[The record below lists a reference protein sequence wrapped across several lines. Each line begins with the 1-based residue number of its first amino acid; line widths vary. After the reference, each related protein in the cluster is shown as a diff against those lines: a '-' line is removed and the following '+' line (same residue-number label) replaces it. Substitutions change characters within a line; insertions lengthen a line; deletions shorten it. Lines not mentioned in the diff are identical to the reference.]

1 MHAAALFT
9 FLTSS
14 YKRQAIAAASA
25 RIRAVMGK
33 QSDSLFQRAQ
43 EVIPGGVNS
52 PVRAFRGV
60 GGTPPFIEMAQGSR
74 IFDAD
79 NLQYIDCV
87 GSWGPMILGHG
98 HRYVVEAVKK
108 AATRGFSFG
117 APTAGEIELAEMV
130 VQAIPS
136 IEMLRLVNSGTEAT
150 MSALRLAR
158 AATGRNKVMKF
169 DGGYHGHVDSLLVK
183 AGSGGATFNVPDSA
197 GVPAEVTKLTVSVA
211 YNDLEAVRAAVDD
224 DLAAIIVEPVAGN
237 MGCIPPADGFLQGLR
252 EICDA
257 NGSLLI
263 FDEVM
268 TGFRVAYGGAQALYG
283 VKPDITTL
291 GKIIGGG
298 MPIGAYG
305 AKADLMKLVSP
316 LGPMYQAGT
325 LSGNPVAVAAGKS
338 TLSVLK
344 NSSIYADLEE
354 RSGEFEAGVRAAA
367 EKHNVPVTFNRVGS
381 MWTLFFND
389 GPVTDFESANRSDRD
404 KFARFFH
411 LMLGE
416 GVYLPPSQ
424 LEAAFFSAAHAKKD
438 ISQLIERADR
448 VLKKIAWE
456 FEK

>member
-1 MHAAALFT
+1 
-9 FLTSS
+9 
-14 YKRQAIAAASA
+14 
-25 RIRAVMGK
+25 MGK
-33 QSDSLFQRAQ
+33 NSETLFQRAQ
-43 EVIPGGVNS
+43 ETIPGGVNS

-60 GGTPPFIEMAQGSR
+60 GGSPLFIEQALGSR

-79 NLQYIDCV
+79 NVQYIDCV

-117 APTAGEIELAEMV
+117 APTLGEIELAEMI

-136 IEMLRLVNSGTEAT
+136 IEMVRLVNSGTEAT

-158 AATGRNKVMKF
+158 AATGRKKIIKF

-197 GVPAEVTKLTVSVA
+197 GVPKEVTELTISVA
-211 YNDLEAVRAAVDD
+211 YNDLEAVRKVMDD
-224 DLAAIIVEPVAGN
+224 EVAAIIVEPVAGN
-237 MGCIPPADGFLQGLR
+237 MGCILPADGFLQGLR
-252 EICDA
+252 DLCTKHGA
-257 NGSLLI
+257 LLI
-263 FDEVM
+263 LDEVM
-268 TGFRVAYGGAQALYG
+268 TGFRLAYGGAQSVYG

-305 AKADLMKLVSP
+305 GRRDLMQLVSP

-325 LSGNPVAVAAGKS
+325 LSGNPVAVASGKA
-338 TLSVLK
+338 TLGVLK

-354 RSGEFEAGVRAAA
+354 RSGEFETGVRKAA
-367 EKHNVPVTFNRVGS
+367 EKHGVPLTINRAGS
-381 MWTLFFND
+381 MWTIFFAE
-389 GPVTDFESANRSDRD
+389 GPVTDYESANRSNRD

-438 ISQLIERADR
+438 ILQLVERADR
-448 VLKKIAWE
+448 TLKKMAWE

>member
-1 MHAAALFT
+1 
-9 FLTSS
+9 
-14 YKRQAIAAASA
+14 
-25 RIRAVMGK
+25 MGK
-33 QSDSLFQRAQ
+33 NSETLFQRAQ
-43 EVIPGGVNS
+43 ETIPGGVNS
-52 PVRAFRGV
+52 PVRAFKGV
-60 GGTPPFIEMAQGSR
+60 GGSPLFIEQALGSR

-79 NLQYIDCV
+79 NVQYIDCV

-117 APTAGEIELAEMV
+117 APTLGEIELAEMI

-136 IEMLRLVNSGTEAT
+136 IEMVRLVNSGTEAT

-158 AATGRNKVMKF
+158 AATGRKKIIKF

-197 GVPAEVTKLTVSVA
+197 GVPKEVTELTVSVA
-211 YNDLEAVRAAVDD
+211 YNDLEAVRAAMDD
-224 DLAAIIVEPVAGN
+224 DVAAIIVEPVAGN
-237 MGCIPPADGFLQGLR
+237 MGCVPPADGFLKGLR
-252 EICDA
+252 DLCTEYGA
-257 NGSLLI
+257 LLI
-263 FDEVM
+263 LDEVM
-268 TGFRVAYGGAQALYG
+268 TGFRLAYGGAQSVYD

-305 AKADLMKLVSP
+305 GKRELMQLVSP

-325 LSGNPVAVAAGKS
+325 LSGNPVAVASGKA
-338 TLSVLK
+338 TLGVLK

-354 RSGEFEAGVRAAA
+354 RSSEFETGVRKAA
-367 EKHNVPVTFNRVGS
+367 EKHGVPLTINRAGS
-381 MWTLFFND
+381 MWTIFFTE
-389 GPVTDFESANRSDRD
+389 GPVTDYESANKSNRE
-404 KFARFFH
+404 KFSRFFH
-411 LMLGE
+411 LMLTE

-438 ISQLIERADR
+438 ILQLIERADR
-448 VLKKIAWE
+448 ALKKVAWE

>member
-1 MHAAALFT
+1 MA
-9 FLTSS
+9 
-14 YKRQAIAAASA
+14 
-25 RIRAVMGK
+25 K
-33 QSDSLFQRAQ
+33 QSESYFQRAQ
-43 EVIPGGVNS
+43 EIIPGGVNS

-60 GGTPPFIEMAQGSR
+60 GGTPPFIEQGQGSR

-117 APTAGEIELAEMV
+117 APTIGEVELAEMV
-130 VQAIPS
+130 IAAVPS
-136 IEMLRLVNSGTEAT
+136 IQMLRLVNSGTEAT

-158 AATGRNKVMKF
+158 AATGRKKILKF

-183 AGSGGATFNVPDSA
+183 AGSGGATVNVPDSA
-197 GVPAEVTKLTVSVA
+197 GVPEEVTKLTISVP
-211 YNDLEAVRAAVDD
+211 YNNLDAVREAMDGEV
-224 DLAAIIVEPVAGN
+224 AAIIVEPVAGN
-237 MGCIPPADGFLQGLR
+237 MGCIPPKPGFLAGLR
-252 EICDA
+252 KICDDSGA
-257 NGSLLI
+257 LLI

-268 TGFRVAYGGAQALYG
+268 TGFRVSYGGAQQLYDI
-283 VKPDITTL
+283 KPDITTL

-305 AKADLMKLVSP
+305 ASRKLMEMVSP

-325 LSGNPVAVAAGKS
+325 LAGNPVAVAAGKS

-354 RSGEFEAGVRAAA
+354 RSAEFEQGVRRAA
-367 EKHNVPVTFNRVGS
+367 EAHNVPITFNRVGS
-381 MWTLFFND
+381 MWTIFFAN
-389 GPVTDFESANRSDRD
+389 GPVFDFESANKSNRE

-411 LMLGE
+411 LMLAE

-438 ISQLIERADR
+438 ILQLIERAEKA
-448 VLKKIAWE
+448 LKKVAWE

>member
-1 MHAAALFT
+1 
-9 FLTSS
+9 
-14 YKRQAIAAASA
+14 
-25 RIRAVMGK
+25 MGK
-33 QSDSLFQRAQ
+33 QSETYFQRAQ

-60 GGTPPFIEMAQGSR
+60 GGTPLFIETAQGSR

-108 AATRGFSFG
+108 AATKGFSFG
-117 APTAGEIELAEMV
+117 APTFAEVELAEMIIAAV
-130 VQAIPS
+130 PS
-136 IEMLRLVNSGTEAT
+136 IEMVRLVNSGTEAT

-158 AATGRNKVMKF
+158 AATGRSKILKF
-169 DGGYHGHVDSLLVK
+169 DGGYHGHVDSLLIK

-197 GVPAEVTKLTVSVA
+197 GVPEEVTRLTISVP
-211 YNDLEAVRAAVDD
+211 YNDLKAVRAAIDK

-237 MGCIPPADGFLQGLR
+237 MGCVPPGEGFLEGLR
-252 EICDA
+252 TICDE

-263 FDEVM
+263 LDEVM
-268 TGFRVAYGGAQALYG
+268 TGFRVAYGGAQSRFNI
-283 VKPDITTL
+283 KPDITTL

-305 AKADLMKLVSP
+305 ASRKLMELVSP

-325 LSGNPVAVAAGKS
+325 LSGNPVAVASGKA
-338 TLSVLK
+338 TLGVLK
-344 NSSIYADLEE
+344 NSSIYQDLEE
-354 RSGEFEAGVRAAA
+354 RSGEFEAGVLHAAD
-367 EKHNVPVTFNRVGS
+367 KHGVPITFNRVGS
-381 MWTLFFND
+381 MWTMFFND
-389 GPVTDFESANRSDRD
+389 GPVTDFESANRSNRE

-424 LEAAFFSAAHAKKD
+424 LESAFFSAAHAKKD
-438 ISQLIERADR
+438 ILQLIERADR
-448 VLKKIAWE
+448 SLKKVAWE
-456 FEK
+456 FER

>member
-1 MHAAALFT
+1 MA
-9 FLTSS
+9 
-14 YKRQAIAAASA
+14 
-25 RIRAVMGK
+25 K
-33 QSDSLFQRAQ
+33 QSEALFQRAQ

-60 GGTPPFIEMAQGSR
+60 GGAPLFIEMGQGGR

-117 APTAGEIELAEMV
+117 APTAGEIELAEMI
-130 VQAIPS
+130 VQAVPS
-136 IEMLRLVNSGTEAT
+136 MDMVRLVNSGTEAT

-158 AATGRNKVMKF
+158 AATGRSKILKF
-169 DGGYHGHVDSLLVK
+169 EGGYHGHVDSLLVK

-197 GVPAEVTKLTVSVA
+197 GVPEELTKLTLIA
-211 YNDLEAVRAAVDD
+211 RYNDLEDVRAQMSDEV
-224 DLAAIIVEPVAGN
+224 AAIIVEPVAGN
-237 MGCIPPADGFLQGLR
+237 MGCVPPQPGFLQGLR
-252 EICDA
+252 EICDQHGA
-257 NGSLLI
+257 LLI
-263 FDEVM
+263 LDEVM
-268 TGFRVAYGGAQALYG
+268 TGFRVAYGGAQARFD
-283 VKPDITTL
+283 VRPDITTL

-305 AKADLMKLVSP
+305 APRKLMELVSP

-325 LSGNPVAVAAGKS
+325 LSGNPVAVAAGRA
-338 TLSVLK
+338 TLSVLR
-344 NSSIYADLEE
+344 NSSIYDDLEE
-354 RSGEFEAGVRAAA
+354 RSGEFEVGVRAAA
-367 EKHNVPVTFNRVGS
+367 EKHNVPITFNRVGS
-381 MWTLFFND
+381 MWTLFFVD
-389 GPVTDFESANRSDRD
+389 GPVTDFESANRSNRE

-411 LMLGE
+411 LMLAE

-438 ISQLIERADR
+438 IAQMVERVDR
-448 VLKKIAWE
+448 VMKKVAWE
-456 FEK
+456 FGEA

>member
-1 MHAAALFT
+1 MAKL
-9 FLTSS
+9 SE
-14 YKRQAIAAASA
+14 
-25 RIRAVMGK
+25 
-33 QSDSLFQRAQ
+33 SLFQRAQ

-60 GGTPPFIEMAQGSR
+60 GGAPLFIEVGQGSR

-108 AATRGFSFG
+108 AATKGFSFG
-117 APTAGEIELAEMV
+117 APTAGEIELAEMI
-130 VQAIPS
+130 VQAVPTM
-136 IEMLRLVNSGTEAT
+136 EMVRLVNSGTEAT

-158 AATGRNKVMKF
+158 AATGRSKILKF
-169 DGGYHGHVDSLLVK
+169 EGGYHGHVDSLLVK

-197 GVPAEVTKLTVSVA
+197 GVPPEIANLTLIA
-211 YNDLEAVRAAVDD
+211 RYNDLDDVRAQMSNEV
-224 DLAAIIVEPVAGN
+224 AAIIVEPVAGN
-237 MGCIPPADGFLQGLR
+237 MGCIPPADGFLKGLR
-252 EICDA
+252 EICDEHGA
-257 NGSLLI
+257 LLL

-268 TGFRVAYGGAQALYG
+268 TGFRVAYGGAQARYD

-298 MPIGAYG
+298 LPIGAYG
-305 AKADLMKLVSP
+305 ASKKIMELVSP

-325 LSGNPVAVAAGKS
+325 LSGNPIAVASGRA
-338 TLSVLK
+338 TLSVLR
-344 NSSIYADLEE
+344 NSSIYDDLEE
-354 RSGEFEAGVRAAA
+354 RSGEFENGVRASAD
-367 EKHNVPVTFNRVGS
+367 KHAVPITFNRVGS
-381 MWTLFFND
+381 MWTLFFTE
-389 GPVTDFESANRSDRD
+389 GPVTDFASADTSNRE

-411 LMLGE
+411 LMLAE

-438 ISQLIERADR
+438 IQQLVERVDR
-448 VLKKIAWE
+448 VMKKVAWE
-456 FEK
+456 YGN

>member
-1 MHAAALFT
+1 MAKH
-9 FLTSS
+9 
-14 YKRQAIAAASA
+14 
-25 RIRAVMGK
+25 
-33 QSDSLFQRAQ
+33 SDALFQRAQ

-60 GGTPPFIEMAQGSR
+60 GGTPPFIEMAQGAR

-87 GSWGPMILGHG
+87 GSWGPMILGHC

-117 APTAGEIELAEMV
+117 APTAAEIELAEMIL
-130 VQAIPS
+130 QAVPS
-136 IEMLRLVNSGTEAT
+136 MEMVRLVNSGTEAT

-158 AATGRNKVMKF
+158 AATGRKKVLKF

-183 AGSGGATFNVPDSA
+183 AGSGSATFNVPDSA
-197 GVPAEVTKLTVSVA
+197 GIPEELASLTLIA
-211 YNDLEAVRAAVDD
+211 RYNDIEDVRAKMSNEV
-224 DLAAIIVEPVAGN
+224 AAIIVEPVAGN
-237 MGCIPPADGFLQGLR
+237 MGCIPPALGFLRGLR
-252 EICDA
+252 ELCDEHGA
-257 NGSLLI
+257 LLI

-283 VKPDITTL
+283 IRPDITTL

-305 AKADLMKLVSP
+305 APRELMELVSP

-325 LSGNPVAVAAGKS
+325 LSGNPVAVAAGRA

-344 NSSIYADLEE
+344 NSGIYDDLEE
-354 RSGEFEAGVRAAA
+354 RGSEFEDGVRKAA
-367 EKHNVPVTFNRVGS
+367 EKHAVPITFNRVGS
-381 MWTLFFND
+381 MWTLFFTD
-389 GPVTDFESANRSDRD
+389 EPVTDFDSANKSNRE
-404 KFARFFH
+404 KFSRFFH
-411 LMLGE
+411 LMLAE

-438 ISQLIERADR
+438 ILQLVERVDR
-448 VLKKIAWE
+448 VLKKLAWE
-456 FEK
+456 FGT

>member
-1 MHAAALFT
+1 
-9 FLTSS
+9 
-14 YKRQAIAAASA
+14 
-25 RIRAVMGK
+25 MGK
-33 QSDSLFQRAQ
+33 QSEAFFQRAQ
-43 EVIPGGVNS
+43 EVLPGGVNS

-60 GGTPPFIEMAQGSR
+60 GGSPLFIEMAQGSR
-74 IFDAD
+74 IFDVD

-117 APTAGEIELAEMV
+117 APTIGEVELAEMV
-130 VQAIPS
+130 IAAMPS
-136 IEMLRLVNSGTEAT
+136 MEMLRLVNSGTEAT

-158 AATGRNKVMKF
+158 AATGRSVVVKF

-197 GVPAEVTKLTVSVA
+197 GVPKEVTQLTISIP
-211 YNDLEAVRAAVDD
+211 YNNLDAVRAVMSNEV
-224 DLAAIIVEPVAGN
+224 AAIIVEPVAGN
-237 MGCIPPADGFLQGLR
+237 MGCVPPAEGFLQGLR
-252 EICDA
+252 EICDQHGA
-257 NGSLLI
+257 LLI
-263 FDEVM
+263 LDEVM
-268 TGFRVAYGGAQALYG
+268 TGFRVAYNGAQSLYG

-291 GKIIGGG
+291 GKVIGGG

-305 AKADLMKLVSP
+305 GSRELMQLVSP

-325 LSGNPVAVAAGKS
+325 LSGNPIAVAAGRA

-344 NSSIYADLEE
+344 NSSIYNDLEE
-354 RSGEFEAGVRAAA
+354 RSAEFETGVQAAA
-367 EKHNVPVTFNRVGS
+367 EKHNVPIVVNRVGS
-381 MWTLFFND
+381 MWTIFFTD
-389 GPVTDFESANRSDRD
+389 SPVTDFESADKSKRE

-411 LMLGE
+411 LMLAE

-438 ISQLIERADR
+438 ILQLIERVDR

>member
-1 MHAAALFT
+1 
-9 FLTSS
+9 
-14 YKRQAIAAASA
+14 
-25 RIRAVMGK
+25 MGK
-33 QSDSLFQRAQ
+33 QSEALFQRAK

-60 GGTPPFIEMAQGSR
+60 GGTPPFIEQAQGSR

-117 APTAGEIELAEMV
+117 APTSGEIELAEMII
-130 VQAIPS
+130 QAFPS
-136 IEMLRLVNSGTEAT
+136 MEMVRLVNSGTEAT

-158 AATGRNKVMKF
+158 AATGRSKVLKF

-197 GVPAEVTKLTVSVA
+197 GVPKEVTALTLSVP
-211 YNDLEAVRAAVDD
+211 YNNLDAVCAALAENDD
-224 DLAAIIVEPVAGN
+224 VAAIIVEPVAGN
-237 MGCIPPADGFLQGLR
+237 MGCVPPTEGFLRGLR
-252 EICDA
+252 EACDESGA
-257 NGSLLI
+257 LLI

-268 TGFRVAYGGAQALYG
+268 TGFRVSYGGAQALYD

-305 AKADLMKLVSP
+305 ASRKLMELVSP

-325 LSGNPVAVAAGKS
+325 LSGNPVAVAAGRA

-344 NSSIYADLEE
+344 NSSIYNDLEE
-354 RSGEFEAGVRAAA
+354 RSSEFEAGVRNAA
-367 EKHNVPVTFNRVGS
+367 EKHGVPAVINRVGS
-381 MWTLFFND
+381 MWTLFFTD
-389 GPVTDFESANRSDRD
+389 APVRDFASADRSNRE

-411 LMLGE
+411 LMLAE

-438 ISQLIERADR
+438 ILQLIERADR
-448 VLKKIAWE
+448 SLKKVAWE
-456 FEK
+456 YSS

>member
-1 MHAAALFT
+1 
-9 FLTSS
+9 
-14 YKRQAIAAASA
+14 
-25 RIRAVMGK
+25 MGK
-33 QSDSLFQRAQ
+33 QSEALFQRAQ

-60 GGTPPFIEMAQGSR
+60 GGVPRFIEMGQGAR

-117 APTAGEIELAEMV
+117 APTLGEVELAEMIT
-130 VQAIPS
+130 QAMPS
-136 IEMLRLVNSGTEAT
+136 IEMVRLVNSGTEAT

-158 AATGRNKVMKF
+158 AATGRKLVIKF

-197 GVPAEVTKLTVSVA
+197 GVPEEVAKLTLSVP
-211 YNDLEAVRAAVDD
+211 YNDLDAVRSAISKDVAAV
-224 DLAAIIVEPVAGN
+224 IVEPVAGN
-237 MGCIPPADGFLQGLR
+237 MGCIPPAEGFLKGLR
-252 EICDA
+252 ELCDESGA
-257 NGSLLI
+257 LLI
-263 FDEVM
+263 LDEVM
-268 TGFRVAYGGAQALYG
+268 TGFRVSYSGAQALYD

-305 AKADLMKLVSP
+305 GSRHLMELVSP

-325 LSGNPVAVAAGKS
+325 LSGNPVAVAAGRA

-344 NSSIYADLEE
+344 NSSIYSDLEE
-354 RSGEFEAGVRAAA
+354 RSSEFEAGVRAAA
-367 EKHNVPVTFNRVGS
+367 EKHNVPITFNRVGS
-381 MWTLFFND
+381 MWTLFFTE
-389 GPVTDFESANRSDRD
+389 GPVTDFTSADTSNRD
-404 KFARFFH
+404 KYARFFH

-438 ISQLIERADR
+438 ILQLVERVDR

-456 FEK
+456 FGS

>member
-1 MHAAALFT
+1 MA
-9 FLTSS
+9 
-14 YKRQAIAAASA
+14 
-25 RIRAVMGK
+25 K
-33 QSDSLFQRAQ
+33 QSESLFQRAQ

-60 GGTPPFIEMAQGSR
+60 GGAPLFIEMGQGGR
-74 IFDAD
+74 VFDAD

-117 APTAGEIELAEMV
+117 APTAAEIELAEMII
-130 VQAIPS
+130 QAVPS
-136 IEMLRLVNSGTEAT
+136 MEMVRLVNSGTEAT

-158 AATGRNKVMKF
+158 AATGRKKVLKF
-169 DGGYHGHVDSLLVK
+169 EGGYHGHVDSLLVK

-197 GVPAEVTKLTVSVA
+197 GIPEEVARLTLIA
-211 YNDLEAVRAAVDD
+211 RYNDLEDVRAQMSDEV
-224 DLAAIIVEPVAGN
+224 AAIIVEPVAGN
-237 MGCIPPADGFLQGLR
+237 MGCIPPRPGFLEGLR
-252 EICDA
+252 ALCDEHGA
-257 NGSLLI
+257 LLI
-263 FDEVM
+263 LDEVM

-283 VKPDITTL
+283 IRPDITTL

-305 AKADLMKLVSP
+305 APRKLMELVSP

-325 LSGNPVAVAAGKS
+325 LSGNPVAVAAGRA
-338 TLSVLK
+338 TLSVLR
-344 NSSIYADLEE
+344 NSSIYDDLEE
-354 RSGEFEAGVRAAA
+354 RSSEFETGVLAAA
-367 EKHNVPVTFNRVGS
+367 ERHNVPVTMNRVGS
-381 MWTLFFND
+381 MWTLFFTE
-389 GPVTDFESANRSDRD
+389 GPVTDFASANQSNRE

-411 LMLGE
+411 LMLAE

-438 ISQLIERADR
+438 VAQMVERADR
-448 VLKKIAWE
+448 VLKKVAWE
-456 FEK
+456 FGN

>member
-1 MHAAALFT
+1 MA
-9 FLTSS
+9 
-14 YKRQAIAAASA
+14 
-25 RIRAVMGK
+25 K
-33 QSDSLFQRAQ
+33 QSEALFQRAQ

-60 GGTPPFIEMAQGSR
+60 GGTPPFIEQAQGSR

-117 APTAGEIELAEMV
+117 APTIGEVELAEMII
-130 VQAIPS
+130 AAFPA
-136 IEMLRLVNSGTEAT
+136 IEMVRLVNSGTEAT
-150 MSALRLAR
+150 MSAIRLAR
-158 AATGRNKVMKF
+158 AATGRKKIIKF
-169 DGGYHGHVDSLLVK
+169 DGGYHGHVDALLVK
-183 AGSGGATFNVPDSA
+183 AGSGAATFNVPDSA
-197 GVPAEVTKLTVSVA
+197 GVPKEVTELTISVP
-211 YNDLEAVRAAVDD
+211 YNDVDAVLAATGDEV
-224 DLAAIIVEPVAGN
+224 AAIIVEPVAGN
-237 MGCIPPADGFLQGLR
+237 MGCVPPADGFLAGLR
-252 EICDA
+252 KICDA
-257 NGSLLI
+257 SGALLI

-268 TGFRVAYGGAQALYG
+268 TGFRVSYGGAQALYDI
-283 VKPDITTL
+283 KPDITTL

-305 AKADLMKLVSP
+305 ASRKLMELVSP

-325 LSGNPVAVAAGKS
+325 LSGNPVAVAAGRA

-344 NSSIYADLEE
+344 NSSIYNDLEE
-354 RSGEFEAGVRAAA
+354 RSAEFAAGVRAAA
-367 EKHNVPVTFNRVGS
+367 EKHNVPVVFNRVGS
-381 MWTLFFND
+381 MWTLFFTD
-389 GPVTDFESANRSDRD
+389 APVTDFESANRSNRE

-411 LMLGE
+411 VMLGE

-438 ISQLIERADR
+438 ILQLIERVDR
-448 VLKKIAWE
+448 ALKKVAWE

>member
-1 MHAAALFT
+1 
-9 FLTSS
+9 
-14 YKRQAIAAASA
+14 
-25 RIRAVMGK
+25 MGK
-33 QSDSLFQRAQ
+33 QSDALFQRAQ
-43 EVIPGGVNS
+43 EIIPGGVNS

-60 GGTPPFIEMAQGSR
+60 GGTPPFIEQAQGSR

-117 APTAGEIELAEMV
+117 APTLGEIELAEMI

-136 IEMLRLVNSGTEAT
+136 IEMVRLVNSGTEAT

-158 AATGRNKVMKF
+158 AATGRKKIIKF

-197 GVPAEVTKLTVSVA
+197 GVPKDVTELTISVA
-211 YNDLEAVRAAVDD
+211 YSDLDAVKTVMDDEVAAV
-224 DLAAIIVEPVAGN
+224 IVEPVAGN
-237 MGCIPPADGFLQGLR
+237 MGCVPPAEGFLNGLR
-252 EICDA
+252 ELCTK
-257 NGSLLI
+257 NGALLI
-263 FDEVM
+263 LDEVM
-268 TGFRVAYGGAQALYG
+268 TGFRVAYGGAQSLFDI
-283 VKPDITTL
+283 KPDITTL

-305 AKADLMKLVSP
+305 ASKELMQLVSP

-325 LSGNPVAVAAGKS
+325 LSGNPVAVAAGKA
-338 TLSVLK
+338 TLGVLK

-354 RSGEFEAGVRAAA
+354 RSGEFETGVVKAA
-367 EKHNVPVTFNRVGS
+367 EKHGVPLTVNRAGS
-381 MWTLFFND
+381 MWTIFFTE
-389 GPVTDFESANRSDRD
+389 GPVTDYESANRSNRD
-404 KFARFFH
+404 KFSRFFH

-438 ISQLIERADR
+438 ILQLIERVDR

>member
-1 MHAAALFT
+1 
-9 FLTSS
+9 
-14 YKRQAIAAASA
+14 
-25 RIRAVMGK
+25 MGK
-33 QSDSLFQRAQ
+33 NSETLFQRAQ
-43 EVIPGGVNS
+43 EIIPGGVNS

-60 GGTPPFIEMAQGSR
+60 GGTPLFIDQALGSR

-79 NLQYIDCV
+79 NVQYIDCV

-117 APTAGEIELAEMV
+117 APTLGEIELAEMI
-130 VQAIPS
+130 VQAVPS
-136 IEMLRLVNSGTEAT
+136 IEMVRLVNSGTEAT

-158 AATGRNKVMKF
+158 AATGRKKIIKF

-197 GVPAEVTKLTVSVA
+197 GVPKEVTELTVSVA
-211 YNDLEAVRAAVDD
+211 YNDLDAVRKAMDD
-224 DLAAIIVEPVAGN
+224 EVAAIIVEPVAGN
-237 MGCIPPADGFLQGLR
+237 MGCVPPADGFLKGLR
-252 EICDA
+252 DLCTERGA
-257 NGSLLI
+257 LLI
-263 FDEVM
+263 LDEVM
-268 TGFRVAYGGAQALYG
+268 TGFRVAYGGAQSVYG

-305 AKADLMKLVSP
+305 GRRELMQLVSP

-325 LSGNPVAVAAGKS
+325 LSGNPVAVAAGKA
-338 TLSVLK
+338 TLGVLK
-344 NSSIYADLEE
+344 NSSIYSDLEE
-354 RSGEFEAGVRAAA
+354 RSGEFETGVRKAA
-367 EKHNVPVTFNRVGS
+367 EKHGVPLTINRAGS
-381 MWTLFFND
+381 MWTIFFTE
-389 GPVTDFESANRSDRD
+389 GPVTDYESANRSNRD

-411 LMLGE
+411 LMLAE

-438 ISQLIERADR
+438 ILQLIERADR
-448 VLKKIAWE
+448 ALKKVAWE

>member
-1 MHAAALFT
+1 
-9 FLTSS
+9 
-14 YKRQAIAAASA
+14 
-25 RIRAVMGK
+25 MGK
-33 QSDSLFQRAQ
+33 QSETLFQRAQ
-43 EVIPGGVNS
+43 VVIPGGVNS

-60 GGTPPFIEMAQGSR
+60 GGTPRFIETGQGSR

-108 AATRGFSFG
+108 AATKGFSFG
-117 APTAGEIELAEMV
+117 APTLGEIELAEMV
-130 VQAIPS
+130 VAAVPS
-136 IEMLRLVNSGTEAT
+136 IEMVRLVNSGTEAT

-158 AATGRNKVMKF
+158 GATGRSKVMKF

-197 GVPAEVTKLTVSVA
+197 GVPAEVTKLTVSVP
-211 YNDLEAVRAAVDD
+211 YNDLEAVRAAIDHD
-224 DLAAIIVEPVAGN
+224 FAAIIVEPVAGN
-237 MGCIPPADGFLQGLR
+237 MGCVPPADGFLRGLR

-257 NGSLLI
+257 SGALLI

-268 TGFRVAYGGAQALYG
+268 TGFRVAYGGAQTLYD
-283 VKPDITTL
+283 VRPDITTL

-305 AKADLMKLVSP
+305 ASRKLMEMISP
-316 LGPMYQAGT
+316 LGPVYQAGT
-325 LSGNPVAVAAGKS
+325 LSGNPIAVAAGKS

-344 NSSIYADLEE
+344 NSGIYTDLEE
-354 RSGEFEAGVRAAA
+354 RSAEFEAGVRHAA
-367 EKHNVPVTFNRVGS
+367 EKHGVPVTFNRVGS
-381 MWTLFFND
+381 MWTIFFNE
-389 GPVTDFESANRSDRD
+389 GPVTDFETANRSNRER
-404 KFARFFH
+404 FARFFH
-411 LMLGE
+411 VMLAE

-424 LEAAFFSAAHAKKD
+424 MEAAFFSAAHAKKD
-438 ISQLIERADR
+438 ILQLIERADR
-448 VLKKIAWE
+448 ALKKVAWD